1 MNSLL
6 VAAGGLAG
14 ALSMIENVLSVVFGL
29 GLVVFFHELGHFAV
43 AKWCNVHVERFSIG
57 IGPILWSRQKG
68 ETEYALSLLPLGG
81 YVKMLGQDDMDPNQ
95 MTSSEIATNPRA
107 YSSKTVLQRMA
118 IISAGVIMNVVTG
131 FLFFVIAYSGGL
143 LEPSPVVGAVLTGY
157 PAWEAG
163 IRPGDR
169 IVEINGDRVRT
180 FIDIQEAIMLSSD
193 ELALRVEHA
202 DGTEDTLSLMP
213 GRSNIGRT
221 IGILPASTTELRPE
235 FEDAGLITDAG
246 MPSERASEE
255 FLPGDNIVAVRPGPR
270 AAASSET
277 AEGAAAEAHDQTAA
291 GGEEVK
297 TKLLPDLRYALARYA
312 DREVTYVVERTGE
325 ANGEK
330 RTVEIRIPAQNVR
343 SLGFWM
349 AMGPIRSVRRE
360 SIAEKAGLK
369 NGDTLE
375 SVDGLVPGVDIDP
388 LYLPVYFSE
397 KAGQTV
403 KVVVSRKTSNGPA
416 SEELEIVPSDRPGW
430 SESPDYPTAPL
441 SIPSIGAG
449 FQVQTR
455 IARILPGSD
464 AEKQGLLKP
473 AAKVTRIE
481 LLHPDPG
488 KGKPDALGDDPRPVE
503 FKLTEVDSG
512 DPGTVADINWAWF
525 FEKLQRVPGRRIV
538 IHFESAEGEDN
549 SMTLAES
556 ELESKWYLWIRGFHP
571 GSWGDLQDLRKA
583 ESIGDAMQL
592 GLARTRR
599 TTGNIYLSLRQLLR
613 REVAVESLSGP
624 VTIARVSYRLA
635 EQGIFQ
641 LISFLGFLSV
651 NLAILNFLPI
661 PILDGGHMV
670 FLLYEGV
677 TRRKPSP
684 RVIGWAHAAGLLFLL
699 SLFSFVM
706 WNDIF
711 ASPL

>member
-1 MNSLL
+1 METMNSLV
-6 VAAGGLAG
+6 VAAGGFAG

-95 MTSSEIATNPRA
+95 MTSTEIAVNPRA

-143 LEPSPVVGAVLTGY
+143 LEPAPVVGAVLTGY
-157 PAWEAG
+157 PAWDAEV
-163 IRPGDR
+163 RPGDR
-169 IVEINGDRVRT
+169 ILEINGDRVRT
-180 FIDIQEAIMLSSD
+180 FIDVQEAIMLSSD
-193 ELALRVEHA
+193 ELSIRVQRS
-202 DGTEDTLSLMP
+202 DGSEETLSLMP
-213 GRSNIGRT
+213 SRSNMGRT
-221 IGILPASTTELRPE
+221 IGILPAATTRLNLD
-235 FEDAGLITDAG
+235 FENPGLITDAG

-255 FLPGDNIVAVRPGPR
+255 FLPGDNIVGVRPGPKPG
-270 AAASSET
+270 
-277 AEGAAAEAHDQTAA
+277 AEGAAAAENEPVFQ
-291 GGEEVK
+291 

-312 DREVTYVVERTGE
+312 DREVTYVVERPVTADGAE
-325 ANGEK
+325 ETTK
-330 RTVEIRIPAQNVR
+330 TVEIRIPSQNVR

-349 AMGPIRSVRRE
+349 AMGPIRTIRRD
-360 SIAEKAGLK
+360 SIAAKAGLK
-369 NGDTLE
+369 VGDTIE
-375 SVDGLVPGVDIDP
+375 TVDGLVPGTDIDP
-388 LYLPVYFSE
+388 LFLPVYFSE
-397 KAGQTV
+397 KAGQAV
-403 KVVVSRKTSNGPA
+403 KVVVSRKSSNGPA
-416 SEELEIVPSDRPGW
+416 TEELEIVPSERPGW
-430 SESPDYPTAPL
+430 SESPDYQTAAL

-455 IARILPGSD
+455 IAKVLEGSE
-464 AEKQGLLKP
+464 AEKLGELKP
-473 AAKVTRIE
+473 ATKIKRIE

-488 KGKPDALGDDPRPVE
+488 KGQPDALGDDERPVE
-503 FKLTEVDSG
+503 FDLTKVDENEL
-512 DPGTVADINWAWF
+512 GTAADINWAWV
-525 FEKLQRVPGRRIV
+525 FEKLQRVPNRRIV
-538 IHFESAEGEDN
+538 IHFESADGKEG
-549 SMTLAES
+549 SLTLKEQ
-556 ELESKWYLWIRGFHP
+556 EQEKNWYLWIRGFHP
-571 GSWGDLQDLRKA
+571 GSWEELRDVRKT
-583 ESIGDAMQL
+583 ESIGDAMAL
-592 GLARTRR
+592 GFSRTRR
-599 TTGNIYLSLRQLLR
+599 TITNIYKSLRQLLKN
-613 REVAVESLSGP
+613 EVAVESLSGP

-641 LISFLGFLSV
+641 LISFLGFLSI
-651 NLAILNFLPI
+651 NLAVLNFLPI

-677 TRRKPSP
+677 TRRKPNA
-684 RVIGWAHAAGLLFLL
+684 RVIGWAHAAGLLLLL

-711 ASPL
+711 SSPF